1 MQETLASNPDV
12 IKNLPSKWR
21 GPSFW
26 SSAIGKQGGV
36 ALLVRENS
44 CFEVK
49 QWKKDF
55 SGRIV
60 SALATLNGL
69 RLNLVN
75 IYAPTNLSERKVFFD
90 SLPDFFFPHSL
101 KIIGGDFNCFESEFD
116 KFQGNICISS
126 ELRDFR
132 TLHRL
137 IDIWRK
143 AHGLFWPCPSG
154 LNFFSFFAFRLYF
167 SFSLCHGAPE
177 FPSNSVC

>member
-12 IKNLPSKWR
+12 IKNLRSKWR

-26 SSAIGKQGGV
+26 SPAIGKQGGV

-75 IYAPTNLSERKVFFD
+75 IYAPTNLSERKVFSD

-101 KIIGGDFNCFESEFD
+101 KIIGGDLIVLKANLINFRGIFVS
-116 KFQGNICISS
+116 QASYVTS
-126 ELRDFR
+126 ELC
-132 TLHRL
+132 T
-137 IDIWRK
+137 
-143 AHGLFWPCPSG
+143 
-154 LNFFSFFAFRLYF
+154 
-167 SFSLCHGAPE
+167 
-177 FPSNSVC
+177 V